1 MLTRRLFLASGT
13 AITALVL
20 GDLRGSRPTSAQGRS
35 VNLYSSRHY
44 DTDEALFAGF
54 TRSSGMG
61 TNLIEATANELIAR
75 IKSEGRNSPADLLI
89 TVDAGNL
96 WMAEQED
103 LLVSVNSEILKSR
116 IPEAL
121 RHPQGRWFGFST
133 RARVIFY
140 NRDRVDPAQLSTYE
154 DLATPKWR
162 GKILMR
168 SSSNIYNQ
176 SLVAS
181 LIAVHGTAR
190 TEEWLRGFVRN
201 FARPPEGNDTAQI
214 QDCAAGRG
222 DITLA
227 NTYYYARL
235 AKSENPADREV
246 VAKVGIFFPN
256 QDNRGT
262 HVNIS
267 GAGVLRHAPNQPGA
281 IAFLEHLTTPEA
293 QGYFSSGNN
302 EYPVVAGAP
311 VDPVVAGL
319 GDFKADLETGAVK
332 YGQNQAE
339 AIRLMDQVGWR

>member
-1 MLTRRLFLASGT
+1 MLTRRLFLAGGT

-20 GDLRGSRPTSAQGRS
+20 GDLRGASPIAAQGRS

-44 DTDEALFAGF
+44 DTDEALFDGF
-54 TRSSGMG
+54 TRSTG
-61 TNLIEATANELIAR
+61 TEINLIEATAEELIAR
-75 IKSEGRNSPADLLI
+75 IKSEGRNSPADVLI

-103 LLVSVNSEILKSR
+103 LLLPVNSEVLKSR
-116 IPEAL
+116 IPEGL

-140 NRDRVDPAQLSTYE
+140 NRDRVNPSQLSTYE
-154 DLATPKWR
+154 DLATSKWR

-168 SSSNIYNQ
+168 SSSNIYNK

-201 FARPPEGNDTAQI
+201 FARPPEGNDTSQI

-222 DITLA
+222 DIALG

-235 AKSENPADREV
+235 AKSENPADRQV
-246 VAKVGIFFPN
+246 VEKVGLFFPN
-256 QDNRGT
+256 QNNRGT

-267 GAGVLRHAPNQPGA
+267 GGGVLRHAPNPEAA
-281 IAFLEHLTTPEA
+281 IAFLEHLTTPAA

-302 EYPVVAGAP
+302 EYPVVSGVP
-311 VDPVVAGL
+311 IDPVVASF

-339 AIRLMDQVGWR
+339 AVRLMDRAGWR

>member
-1 MLTRRLFLASGT
+1 MLTRRLFLAGGT

-20 GDLRGSRPTSAQGRS
+20 GDLQRSQPTLAQGRS

-44 DTDEALFAGF
+44 DTDEALFEGF

-61 TNLIEATANELIAR
+61 TNLIEADANELIAR

-103 LLVSVNSEILKSR
+103 LLVPVDSEILKSR

-140 NRDRVDPAQLSTYE
+140 NRDRVNPSQLSTYE
-154 DLATPKWR
+154 DLASPKWR
-162 GKILMR
+162 GQILMR
-168 SSSNIYNQ
+168 SSSNIYNK

-181 LIAVHGTAR
+181 LIAIHGIAR

-201 FARPPEGNDTAQI
+201 FARPPEGNDTSQI
-214 QDCAAGRG
+214 HDCAAGRG
-222 DITLA
+222 MIALA

-235 AKSENPADREV
+235 AKSSDPADQEV
-246 VAKVGIFFPN
+246 VRKVGLFFPN

-267 GAGVLRHAPNQPGA
+267 GAGVLRHAPNREAA

-311 VDPVVAGL
+311 LDPVVAGL
-319 GDFKADLETGAVK
+319 GEFKADLETGAVK
-332 YGQNQAE
+332 YGQNQAD
-339 AIRLMDQVGWR
+339 AVRLMDRAGWR